1 MKGRSL
7 HLTTVQEGDSQKILI
22 ITKEKDSYVRMLQTK
37 LSSYDNDVI
46 ILDDIPQKLT
56 PYLACFF
63 INVSERTFREVIS
76 KHQTRNTFVFLNQ
89 HKTAEK
95 CLELVANYTGS
106 SIKIADIQTSLEFF
120 EKDLEALF
128 WFSFAKNSEKML
140 TISHHQLENPKHPA
154 PVKHTVSHHYRR
166 PKSIYDVLNEIIHPQ
181 YSIPIILLIFIFFHA
196 LFTPVLA
203 LSSYLHYQAALQ
215 LKERNIEQSE
225 TTLGNARTLLGISS
239 VLYSWVRPTFSLFS
253 LAILPDD
260 LFLANQAAG
269 KIVENGVYIAKRN
282 QELRDLYYRTDKTT
296 SETEYTSQLTANII
310 QRIGEINE
318 SMAVLKQK
326 VPGWSPQLKQFK
338 IQLHEYNQYVSSL
351 QPFFPFIDWL
361 GGKEEERK
369 YLVLFA
375 NNMEL
380 RPGGGF
386 IGSFAIITMRNL
398 AIADFK
404 VYDVYDADGQ
414 LTIHVQPPDPIR
426 DHLEQPNWFLR
437 DSAFSPDFTE
447 NAQQAQFFLKES
459 LNITDFDGVV
469 LITTTAIQ
477 HFLAAL
483 DELYIPDYKE
493 TVTSENFYIKA
504 QLYAEK
510 NFFPGSSQKKSFLGA
525 VMNQMI
531 LAAYEAN
538 PLELFKAAKKSLDEK
553 QIVTYFSNRD
563 LQKLIDNNYWS
574 GRTITLNCNISQNQ
588 NCLVDYIF
596 PIDANV
602 GVNKA
607 NFYISKNQK
616 LNVKISEEGTI
627 QNTLRVSYK
636 NNSFK
641 DVYPGGTYKNYFQ
654 LLLPRDI
661 TITRLFSNGEEVE
674 DYTVDSEMYT
684 TIGFLSEIL
693 PQESGEIEIH
703 YRLNRKIQKGSGI
716 YQLILQKQ
724 IGSPNSDFAIT
735 IELPKNLYVVNKNFS
750 PVVKNNTINYNTTLS
765 ADKIFFIEF
774 FTE

>member
-7 HLTTVQEGDSQKILI
+7 HLTTVQEADTQKILI
-22 ITKEKDSYVRMLQTK
+22 VTKERDSYVRMLQTK
-37 LSSYDNDVI
+37 LASYDNDAIV
-46 ILDDIPQKLT
+46 LDDIPQKLD
-56 PYLACFF
+56 PYFACFF
-63 INVSERTFREVIS
+63 INISERTFREVIS
-76 KHQTRNTFVFLNQ
+76 KHQSRNIFVFLNH
-89 HKTAEK
+89 HKTAER

-106 SIKIADIQTSLEFF
+106 SIKIADIQTSLDFF

-128 WFSFAKNSEKML
+128 WFSFAKTSDKLL
-140 TISHHQLENPKHPA
+140 TISHHQLEQPKHV
-154 PVKHTVSHHYRR
+154 PVAKHPVEHHHRR
-166 PKSIYDVLNEIIHPQ
+166 PKSIYEVLNEIIHPR
-181 YSIPIILLIFIFFHA
+181 YSIPIILLIVIIFHS

-203 LSSYLHYQAALQ
+203 LSSYLHYQAVSELR
-215 LKERNIEQSE
+215 EHNVEQSE
-225 TTLGNARTLLGISS
+225 ATLGTARTFLGISKA
-239 VLYSWVRPTFSLFS
+239 LYSWVRPTFSLFS

-269 KIVENGVYIAKRN
+269 KIIENGIYISKRN
-282 QELRDLYYRTDKTT
+282 EELRDLYYRTDKTVA
-296 SETEYTSQLTANII
+296 ETEYTSQLTTNII
-310 QRIGEINE
+310 ERIGEINE
-318 SMAVLKQK
+318 SMGVLKQK
-326 VPGWSPQLKQFK
+326 IPSWNPQLKQTK
-338 IQLHEYNQYVSSL
+338 TQLHEYNQYITSL

-361 GGKEEERK
+361 GGKDEERK
-369 YLVLFA
+369 YLILFA

-386 IGSFAIITMRNL
+386 IGSFAIVTMRNL
-398 AIADFK
+398 SIADFN

-426 DHLEQPNWFLR
+426 DYLEQPNWFLR

-447 NAQQAQFFLKES
+447 NAQQAQFFVKES
-459 LNITDFDGVV
+459 LGISDFDGVV
-469 LITTTAIQ
+469 LVTTTAIQ
-477 HFLAAL
+477 HFLTAL
-483 DELYIPDYKE
+483 DKLYIPDFKE
-493 TVTSENFYIKA
+493 TVTAENFYIKA

-510 NFFPGSSQKKSFLGA
+510 DFFPGSSQKKSFLGA

-531 LAAYEAN
+531 LAVYEAN

-553 QIVTYFSNRD
+553 QIVAYFTNSD

-574 GRTITLNCNISQNQ
+574 GRAITLNCNVSPNP
-588 NCLVDYIF
+588 NCLVDYVF
-596 PIDANV
+596 PLDANL

-607 NFYISKNQK
+607 NFYVTKNEK
-616 LNVKISEEGTI
+616 MNIRISEDGTI
-627 QNTLRVSYK
+627 RNSLTVGYK

-661 TITRLFSNGEEVE
+661 TITRLLYNGEEVE
-674 DYTVDSEMYT
+674 DYNIESEMYT
-684 TIGFLSEIL
+684 TIGFLSEVP
-693 PQESGEIEIH
+693 PQETGEIEIQ
-703 YRLNRKIQKGSGI
+703 YQLNKKIQKGSGI

-724 IGSPNSDFAIT
+724 IGSPNSDFAIS
-735 IELPKNLYVVNKNFS
+735 IDLPKNLYVVNKNFS
-750 PVVKNNTINYNTTLS
+750 PVVKNNKINYNTSLS